1 MTNKEAIANLNHIY
15 GIVSSD
21 IQRSLDLAIKALEE
35 RPQGEWIYKEFDV
48 ESGISHSYWCSNCG
62 EPKSQWCDDF
72 CQRCGADMRG
82 KNNEID

>member
-35 RPQGEWIYKEFDV
+35 VEEWHKLKLICANEGIIVYKVRGEEND
-48 ESGISHSYWCSNCG
+48 
-62 EPKSQWCDDF
+62 
-72 CQRCGADMRG
+72 
-82 KNNEID
+82 

>member
-1 MTNKEAIANLNHIY
+1 MRLIDA
-15 GIVSSD
+15 D
-21 IQRSLDLAIKALEE
+21 DLKTSMSNNPLIDFTDDDLFEIIDNEPTVEE

-62 EPKSQWCDDF
+62 EPKSQWCDNF

-82 KNNEID
+82 AE